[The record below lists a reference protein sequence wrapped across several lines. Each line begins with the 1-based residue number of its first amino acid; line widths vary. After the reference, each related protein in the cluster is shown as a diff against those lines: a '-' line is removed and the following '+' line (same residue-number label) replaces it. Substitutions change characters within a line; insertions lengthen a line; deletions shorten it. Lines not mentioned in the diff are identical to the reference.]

1 MTSHIC
7 GFIKHNVVFSQKVIL
22 MKSEKYHLYLT
33 ASELSLLVRSLVDLK
48 NDLLLQGRYT
58 DAVDDLLY
66 KTGNAKPQKLTI
78 KYV

>member
-1 MTSHIC
+1 
-7 GFIKHNVVFSQKVIL
+7 

-33 ASELSLLVRSLVDLK
+33 ASELSLRVRSLVDLK
-48 NDLLLQGRYT
+48 NALLLQGRYT

-66 KTGNAKPQKLTI
+66 KTGNAKLKKLKI

>member
-1 MTSHIC
+1 
-7 GFIKHNVVFSQKVIL
+7 

-33 ASELSLLVRSLVDLK
+33 ASELALLVRSLVDLK
-48 NDLLLQGRYT
+48 NDLLRQGQYT

-66 KTGNAKPQKLTI
+66 KTGNAKLKKLKI

>member
-1 MTSHIC
+1 
-7 GFIKHNVVFSQKVIL
+7 

-33 ASELSLLVRSLVDLK
+33 ASEISLLVRSLVDLK
-48 NDLLLQGRYT
+48 NALLLQGRYT

-66 KTGNAKPQKLTI
+66 KTGNAKLKKLKI